1 MNLQYNYYL
10 DGCPRRVNFN
20 FQGGDSLYL
29 EGVLYYVEFSAFF
42 FLQGKGIG
50 DVSISAGDKLHS
62 TTTSEGVYV
71 LNNVTAGEYII
82 QVKCRQQ
89 H

>member
-1 MNLQYNYYL
+1 MCNI
-10 DGCPRRVNFN
+10 C
-20 FQGGDSLYL
+20 SLYYPPGL
-29 EGVLYYVEFSAFF
+29 ANSIGIELSVVVF

-50 DVSISAGDKLHS
+50 DVSISVGDKLHS

>member
-1 MNLQYNYYL
+1 M
-10 DGCPRRVNFN
+10 NFN
-20 FQGGDSLYL
+20 FQGGVILYILRGYCITLSL
-29 EGVLYYVEFSAFF
+29 VVFFCF

-71 LNNVTAGEYII
+71 LNNVTAGEYVI

>member
-1 MNLQYNYYL
+1 MLL
-10 DGCPRRVNFN
+10 
-20 FQGGDSLYL
+20 
-29 EGVLYYVEFSAFF
+29 FF

-50 DVSISAGDKLHS
+50 DVSISVGDKLHS

-89 H
+89 HKDNEQQLL